1 MKAIDLLT
9 VFFALPLGT
18 LNPGQARFLGGQAI
32 MDELVNK
39 LAGLGVAGLVLVG
52 LVSTSSYAGAVAITT
67 SLALL
72 GGPFGMIGG
81 AVTLTLIAAISS
93 MIAKVG
99 VETLAKAVVKQLKDS
114 GRSENSI
121 IQEINN
127 FPMITKGLRAQL
139 REYVRQA

>member
-1 MKAIDLLT
+1 
-9 VFFALPLGT
+9 
-18 LNPGQARFLGGQAI
+18 

-52 LVSTSSYAGAVAITT
+52 LVATSSYAGAVAITT
-67 SLALL
+67 SLAFL

-81 AVTLTLIAAISS
+81 AVALTLIAAISS

-99 VETLAKAVVKQLKDS
+99 VETLAKAIVKKLKDG

-127 FPMITKGLRAQL
+127 FPLITQGLKAQL
-139 REYVRQA
+139 REFVRQA

>member
-1 MKAIDLLT
+1 LKAIDLLT

>member
-1 MKAIDLLT
+1 
-9 VFFALPLGT
+9 
-18 LNPGQARFLGGQAI
+18 

-52 LVSTSSYAGAVAITT
+52 LVATSSYVGAVAITT
-67 SLALL
+67 SLAVL

-81 AVTLTLIAAISS
+81 AVALTLIAAISS

-99 VETLAKAVVKQLKDS
+99 VETLAKAVVKKLKDS
-114 GRSENSI
+114 GRSEISI

-127 FPMITKGLRAQL
+127 FPGSLF
-139 REYVRQA
+139 

>member
-1 MKAIDLLT
+1 
-9 VFFALPLGT
+9 
-18 LNPGQARFLGGQAI
+18 

-39 LAGLGVAGLVLVG
+39 IAGLGVAGLVLLG
-52 LVSTSSYAGAVAITT
+52 LVATSSYAGAVAITT

-81 AVTLTLIAAISS
+81 AVALTLISAISS

-99 VETLAKAVVKQLKDS
+99 VETLAKAIVKKLKEDGKS
-114 GRSENSI
+114 QDSI
-121 IQEINN
+121 IQEING
-127 FPMITKGLRAQL
+127 FPMITQGLKAHL

>member
-1 MKAIDLLT
+1 
-9 VFFALPLGT
+9 
-18 LNPGQARFLGGQAI
+18 

-52 LVSTSSYAGAVAITT
+52 LVATSSFVGAVAITT

-81 AVTLTLIAAISS
+81 AIALTLIAAISS

-99 VETLAKAVVKQLKDS
+99 VETLAKAVVKKLKDS

-127 FPMITKGLRAQL
+127 FPMITEGLRAQL
-139 REYVRQA
+139 REYVRQV

>member
-1 MKAIDLLT
+1 
-9 VFFALPLGT
+9 
-18 LNPGQARFLGGQAI
+18 

-52 LVSTSSYAGAVAITT
+52 LVATSSYAGAVAITT
-67 SLALL
+67 SLAFL
-72 GGPFGMIGG
+72 GRPFGMIGG
-81 AVTLTLIAAISS
+81 AVALTLIAAISS

-99 VETLAKAVVKQLKDS
+99 VETLAKAVIKKLKEDGKS
-114 GRSENSI
+114 QSSI

-139 REYVRQA
+139 REYVRLA

>member
-1 MKAIDLLT
+1 
-9 VFFALPLGT
+9 
-18 LNPGQARFLGGQAI
+18 

-52 LVSTSSYAGAVAITT
+52 LVATSSYVGAVAITT
-67 SLALL
+67 SLAFL

-81 AVTLTLIAAISS
+81 AIALTLIAAISS

-99 VETLAKAVVKQLKDS
+99 VESLAKAVIKQIKDS
-114 GRSENSI
+114 GRSKDSI
-121 IQEINN
+121 IQEISS
-127 FPMITKGLRAQL
+127 FPMITEGLRAQL